1 MIETPSLRTRV
12 LVVTAGVV
20 LLLVVALDLFVYLS
34 LRDRLEDTLD
44 EVLAARVDLVEGVA
58 ETTATLVELDRE
70 LERRGIPAVVRT
82 PTGEVVTSAPEI
94 RPFDQLPPGTAPRGE
109 GDRFATLVLEDGTSI
124 DVYVS
129 RASTEA
135 TLDRVLLLELVGSG
149 IAVLLAVALLGR
161 AAKVISRPLDRMTQ
175 TANDIAM
182 GDRSRRLHPSDPTTE
197 LGRMA
202 VTFDHMVDALD
213 AAVTEAEAAEVRS
226 RRFLADAAHQ
236 LRTPLA
242 GLRASAET
250 LVTQP
255 EGPDRDRLASNIAR
269 ESARLSRLV
278 ASLLRVARL
287 DRGEAL
293 HIQAVDLAPLLAD
306 EVERQR
312 ALAPGL
318 RFDEDGKDHVSN
330 ATVSCDPDAVRDV
343 VANLLDNARRFART
357 TITVSLATQPDGV
370 EIRVGD
376 DGPGF
381 GEDPEVIFDR
391 FVSGDGGT
399 GLGLPIAR
407 GIARQ
412 HGGDVVAIPPATV
425 VLRLPVNGAGR

>member
-44 EVLAARVDLVEGVA
+44 DVLAARVDLVEGVA
-58 ETTATLVELDRE
+58 ERTTNVVDLNRE

-82 PTGEVVTSAPEI
+82 PTGEVVTSEPEI

-109 GDRFATLVLEDGTSI
+109 GDRFTTVSFEDGTSI

-135 TLDRVLLLELVGSG
+135 TLNRVLLLELVGSG
-149 IAVLLAVALLGR
+149 IAVMLAVALLGR
-161 AAKVISRPLDRMTQ
+161 AAKVIARPLDRMTQ

-197 LGRMA
+197 IGRMA

-250 LVTQP
+250 LLTRP
-255 EGPDRDRLASNIAR
+255 DGPDRDRLASNIAR

-287 DRGEAL
+287 DRGEPL
-293 HIQAVDLAPLLAD
+293 DHHPVDLAALIAD
-306 EVERQR
+306 EV
-312 ALAPGL
+312 
-318 RFDEDGKDHVSN
+318 
-330 ATVSCDPDAVRDV
+330 
-343 VANLLDNARRFART
+343 
-357 TITVSLATQPDGV
+357 
-370 EIRVGD
+370 
-376 DGPGF
+376 
-381 GEDPEVIFDR
+381 
-391 FVSGDGGT
+391 
-399 GLGLPIAR
+399 
-407 GIARQ
+407 
-412 HGGDVVAIPPATV
+412 
-425 VLRLPVNGAGR
+425 